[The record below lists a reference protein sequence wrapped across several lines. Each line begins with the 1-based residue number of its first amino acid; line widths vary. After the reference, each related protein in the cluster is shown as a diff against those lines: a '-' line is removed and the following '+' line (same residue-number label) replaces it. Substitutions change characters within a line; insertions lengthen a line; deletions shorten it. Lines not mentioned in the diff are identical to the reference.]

1 MRRAKYAAIPQV
13 RADFTKGSVARNGK
27 GRMSSGFLLSCTGL
41 LYNNFVTIETSYS
54 QAREQLAALLDRVTN
69 DLEVVI
75 IKRRSGK
82 RVALI
87 DADEYESL
95 METVHLLRSPKNA
108 ERLLLALEQAQ
119 RGEGIRGHAAQL
131 RREVLGGKA
140 K

>member
-1 MRRAKYAAIPQV
+1 
-13 RADFTKGSVARNGK
+13 
-27 GRMSSGFLLSCTGL
+27 MSSGFLLSCTGL
-41 LYNNFVTIETSYS
+41 LYNNSVTIETSYS
-54 QAREQLAALLDRVTN
+54 QAREQLAAFLDRVTN

-119 RGEGIRGHAAQL
+119 RGQGIRGQAAQL